1 MEVAASLFKF
11 LSREEEEEGGGE
23 NPWQPLLSLLSDSAA
38 RQTEG
43 GRAHPSLL

>member
-23 NPWQPLLSLLSDSAA
+23 NPWQPLLSLSDSAA